1 MITAR
6 WVFVFNSPSYA
17 VGLDICPE
25 AVPYDGWL
33 DLVTFQAASFWQGLV
48 LVSSVLVGQHRRLA
62 GAESSRVRCLR
73 IEAEAKVKYQVD
85 GDPGGD
91 LPVEI
96 RVLPEHLRV
105 IVPQVW
111 LDRHSSGTSA
121 QSGG

>member
-17 VGLDICPE
+17 GGLEICPE

-33 DLVTFQAASFWQGLV
+33 DLVTFQESSFWRGLV
-48 LVSSVLVGQHRRLA
+48 LVGSVLLGQHGNSPGPRSL
-62 GAESSRVRCLR
+62 RVRGLR
-73 IEAEAKVKYQVD
+73 IEAEARVKYQVD

-96 RVLPEHLRV
+96 RVLPERLRV
-105 IVPQVW
+105 IVPQAW
-111 LDRHSSGTSA
+111 LDRHSATR
-121 QSGG
+121 